1 MVWTDPGSLSTAS
14 VARTRGGRQSAV
26 AAPAPVA
33 CQTAESSHWFEPS
46 CARLRAVPGVADP
59 VQFASRGGDA
69 FLQFRWLVCG
79 GLRAVGNNV
88 SLLGSRSGAGFGLLY
103 QLLVGRGR

>member
-1 MVWTDPGSLSTAS
+1 
-14 VARTRGGRQSAV
+14 V

-33 CQTAESSHWFEPS
+33 RQTAASSHWFEPS
-46 CARLRAVPGVADP
+46 WARLRAVPGVPDP

-69 FLQFRWLVCG
+69 FLQICWLVCG
-79 GLRAVGNNV
+79 GLRAVGNV
-88 SLLGSRSGAGFGLLY
+88 SLLGSRSGAGFCLLY